1 MVNSV
6 SYYDT
11 LNENFY
17 HGLLLGLC
25 ALLNGVYI
33 SSNKEAGDGRLD
45 IELMPKNNEL
55 PGVIIELRY
64 SKTKNN
70 LKQLAKEAIKQIDD
84 NNYDVSLK
92 KQEIKKIIKYGV
104 AFSRK
109 EVEIIVE

>member
-1 MVNSV
+1 MRDLLVNSV

-55 PGVIIELRY
+55 PGVIIELKY
-64 SKTKNN
+64 SK
-70 LKQLAKEAIKQIDD
+70 
-84 NNYDVSLK
+84 S
-92 KQEIKKIIKYGV
+92 
-104 AFSRK
+104 
-109 EVEIIVE
+109 